1 MRVRDLTIVSL
12 SRGLLGEPF
21 VRHELEIGVRR
32 LEEYGITVRF
42 AEHAL
47 SGLEYTAAHPEERAA
62 DLLNA
67 LKGDT
72 DMILCAV
79 GGDDTYRLLPYLFE
93 HGELE
98 QAVKAGE
105 EKTGK
110 QKIFLGFSDTT
121 MNHLMLHKIG
131 RNTFYGQAFLPDV
144 CELDT
149 EMLPYTRK
157 YFEELITTGKIAE
170 IRPSDVWYTSRE
182 DFSEQCV
189 GTALPEHKNSGFAM
203 LQGSPVFAGEIL
215 GGCIG
220 TLYDLFDGN
229 RHGDSP
235 ELCSRYGLFP
245 APEDWKGK
253 ILLLESSEER
263 PEPELYRKML
273 LALKKTGVFGAV
285 SGVLIGK
292 PYNEQYFEEYKD
304 LLSEVIG
311 DPALPV
317 AVNINAGHALP
328 RCIVPFGVR
337 AEVNVTEQVIRFAPE
352 PEDAVME

>member
-21 VRHELEIGVRR
+21 IRHELEIGTRR
-32 LEEYGITVRF
+32 LEAYGITVHF

-47 SGLEYTAAHPEERAA
+47 SGLAYTQVHPEKRAE

-93 HGELE
+93 HGELMK
-98 QAVKAGE
+98 AVKEGE

-110 QKIFLGFSDTT
+110 KKIFLGFSDTT
-121 MNHLMLHKIG
+121 MNHLMLHKVG
-131 RNTFYGQAFLPDV
+131 LNTFYGQAFLPDV

-157 YFEELITTGKIAE
+157 YFEELITTGRISE
-170 IRPSDVWYTSRE
+170 VRPSDIWYTCRE
-182 DFSEQCV
+182 DFSEQCI
-189 GTALPEHKNSGFAM
+189 GTALPQHKNSGFAM
-203 LQGSPVFAGEIL
+203 LQGSPTFSGEIL

-220 TLYDLFDGN
+220 TLYDLFNGD
-229 RHGDSP
+229 RYGDSP

-245 APEDWKGK
+245 ALEDWKGK

-263 PEPELYRKML
+263 PAPETYRKML
-273 LALKKTGVFGAV
+273 LALKQTGVFDVV

-292 PYNEQYFEEYKD
+292 PYNEQYFEEYKK
-304 LLSEVIG
+304 LLTEVLG
-311 DPALPV
+311 DPDLPV

-328 RCIVPFGVR
+328 RCILPLGVR
-337 AEVNVTEQVIRFAPE
+337 AEVNVTEQLIRFAG
-352 PEDAVME
+352 V